1 MVSYFRH
8 FRKLYILC
16 LFTEANS
23 FEKELFFER
32 CDVREFTW
40 YPGFHILRDQWKYWW
55 KSLGLQMGN
64 TWFKVFL
71 LFEIK
76 ISFFI
81 EYIQIILEEKS
92 QLIFNF
98 LVLHLF
104 FVKFKTADWRSN
116 VVLNVVYSFVFLIFD
131 SNHLPLVFRHILSF
145 HF

>member
-1 MVSYFRH
+1 
-8 FRKLYILC
+8 
-16 LFTEANS
+16 
-23 FEKELFFER
+23 
-32 CDVREFTW
+32 
-40 YPGFHILRDQWKYWW
+40 
-55 KSLGLQMGN
+55 MGN

-104 FVKFKTADWRSN
+104 FVKFKTADRRSN
-116 VVLNVVYSFVFLIFD
+116 VVLNVVYGFVFLIFD
-131 SNHLPLVFRHILSF
+131 SNHLLLVSRLILSF